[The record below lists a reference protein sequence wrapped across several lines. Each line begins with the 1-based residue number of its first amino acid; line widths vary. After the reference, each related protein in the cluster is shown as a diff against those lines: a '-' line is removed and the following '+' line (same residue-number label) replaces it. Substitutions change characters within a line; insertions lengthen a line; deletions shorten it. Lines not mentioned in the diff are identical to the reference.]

1 MLQPT
6 ATHLCPLLVGLP
18 LEDGE
23 RGTLGIAK
31 DGDLA
36 RREIPKGPASTV
48 PPSSRAFCMAS
59 SRDETVK

>member
-6 ATHLCPLLVGLP
+6 ATRLWPLLIGLP

-36 RREIPKGPASTV
+36 RREIQGPSQHGTAKPARLLDGGV
-48 PPSSRAFCMAS
+48 AR
-59 SRDETVK
+59 

>member
-6 ATHLCPLLVGLP
+6 ATRLCPLLVGLP

-36 RREIPKGPASTV
+36 RREIKGPSQHGTAELARLLDGGV
-48 PPSSRAFCMAS
+48 AR
-59 SRDETVK
+59 

>member
-6 ATHLCPLLVGLP
+6 ATRLCPLLVGLP

-23 RGTLGIAK
+23 RGALGIAK

-36 RREIPKGPASTV
+36 RREIQGPRKHGTAELARLLDGGV
-48 PPSSRAFCMAS
+48 AR
-59 SRDETVK
+59 

>member
-6 ATHLCPLLVGLP
+6 ATRLCPLLVGLP

-31 DGDLA
+31 EGDLA
-36 RREIPKGPASTV
+36 RREIQGPSQHGAAELARLLDGGV
-48 PPSSRAFCMAS
+48 AR
-59 SRDETVK
+59 

>member
-6 ATHLCPLLVGLP
+6 ATRLCPLLVGLP

-36 RREIPKGPASTV
+36 QREIQGPSQHGTAEFARLLDGGV
-48 PPSSRAFCMAS
+48 AR
-59 SRDETVK
+59 

>member
-6 ATHLCPLLVGLP
+6 ATRLCPLLVGLP

-36 RREIPKGPASTV
+36 RREIQGPSQHATAELARLLDGGV
-48 PPSSRAFCMAS
+48 AR
-59 SRDETVK
+59 